1 MLWKNIIAAATAS
14 LLFTVSANAQDKL
27 KIGIIVSLSG
37 PSAATGEQIKNG
49 VTMAV
54 DKLGKVGG
62 LDTEII
68 VVDDE
73 QKPDIAANKARQL
86 MERDRVDFVIGPIFS
101 TILGAIQKP
110 IIDGGAVLISPNAG
124 PAPLAGAK
132 CDPNLY
138 VTSYQN
144 DQIFEVVGSYAQ
156 KNGIKNV
163 FVVVPNYQAG
173 KDAVAGF
180 KRFYK
185 GNIAGELYPQLGQL
199 DFAAELAQISAF
211 QPDAIFTFMPGGMGI
226 NFVKQYN
233 QAGLS
238 NIQFLS
244 SLTVD
249 ETNLVAQRDAAVGL
263 TAGSNWAPDLPVPEN
278 REFVEAYVKRFKSVP
293 GTYAMQGYDTVSL
306 INSAVS
312 KVKGDLSKKAELR
325 KALEEADFKSLRG
338 SFRFGPNHF
347 PIQDFYLTKV
357 VRRDDGLYQ
366 TSIVEKIFSDHRD
379 AYAASCQMK

>member
-27 KIGIIVSLSG
+27 RIGIIVSLSG

-278 REFVEAYVKRFKSVP
+278 LEFVEAYVKRFKSVP

-306 INSAVS
+306 IDSAVS

-366 TSIVEKIFSDHRD
+366 TSIVEKIFSDHDD